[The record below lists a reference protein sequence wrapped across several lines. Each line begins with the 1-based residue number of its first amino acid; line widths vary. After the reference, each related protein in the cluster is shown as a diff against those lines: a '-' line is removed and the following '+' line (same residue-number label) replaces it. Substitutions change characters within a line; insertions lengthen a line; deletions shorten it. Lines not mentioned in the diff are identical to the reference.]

1 MSIEQAKERITEE
14 SKKGGAQLAAIG
26 SYIIDELLTNE
37 ENAVKILEPKKSL
50 SGAMQSIKSHAQKS
64 AFGGVAMIEDNE
76 VYGWVREYYEISDL
90 TVVKPAPKPP
100 AGPDL
105 GNISLFDLL

>member
-1 MSIEQAKERITEE
+1 M
-14 SKKGGAQLAAIG
+14 
-26 SYIIDELLTNE
+26 
-37 ENAVKILEPKKSL
+37 
-50 SGAMQSIKSHAQKS
+50 
-64 AFGGVAMIEDNE
+64 AMIEDNE
-76 VYGWVREYYEISDL
+76 VFGWVREYYEISDL